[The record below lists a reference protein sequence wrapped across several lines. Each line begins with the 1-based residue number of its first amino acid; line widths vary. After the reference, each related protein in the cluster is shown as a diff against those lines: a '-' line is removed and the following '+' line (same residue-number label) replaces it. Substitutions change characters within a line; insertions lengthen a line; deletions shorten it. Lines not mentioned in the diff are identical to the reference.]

1 MITTKI
7 LCRHIPN
14 TVTIIPPFTNSVYSV
29 QEAFQEP
36 NPFTKPSTHNRTPG
50 KNSSTSTEQD
60 KPPSL
65 FDVEKAKSKNA

>member
-36 NPFTKPSTHNRTPG
+36 NPFTKPLSTHNKKTRPTT
-50 KNSSTSTEQD
+50 KQNNSVHSGN
-60 KPPSL
+60 
-65 FDVEKAKSKNA
+65 VEKQKK

>member
-1 MITTKI
+1 
-7 LCRHIPN
+7 
-14 TVTIIPPFTNSVYSV
+14 VYSV

-65 FDVEKAKSKNA
+65 LDVEKAKSKNA